1 MGSQPDPYQG
11 KADDSE
17 EEPGTSTQGDRRG
30 IGSGIRRKIH
40 RDNVGKILVAAG
52 PGSNLHRLLERG
64 EKPKDRRATRIG
76 E

>member
-1 MGSQPDPYQG
+1 M
-11 KADDSE
+11 
-17 EEPGTSTQGDRRG
+17 
-30 IGSGIRRKIH
+30 GSGIRRKIH

-64 EKPKDRRATRIG
+64 EKPKERSATRIG